1 MHHVAEPTPA
11 HALDLPKHE
20 QGDAALAMHGSA
32 RMRWCAIT
40 AEATAAFV
48 RASRFSAEER
58 AQVEFAIRFAADF
71 VLCRHT
77 EDVQFEKL
85 VPGALASVWVRELPE
100 FVAAGY
106 AALRGFYLFLAE
118 SGRIERKRG
127 LYLSCYFQT
136 LQELHGA

>member
-1 MHHVAEPTPA
+1 MHHVAEQTPS
-11 HALDLPKHE
+11 HSLELPRYE
-20 QGDAALAMHGSA
+20 QADDALAMHGSA
-32 RMRWCAIT
+32 RTRWVALT
-40 AEATAAFV
+40 AEAIEAFV
-48 RASRFSAEER
+48 RASRFNAAQR
-58 AQVEFAIRFAADF
+58 AQAEFAIRFAADF

-77 EDVQFEKL
+77 EDAQFEML
-85 VPGALASVWVRELPE
+85 APGALASVWVRELPE

-106 AALRGFYLFLAE
+106 AALRGFYRFLAE